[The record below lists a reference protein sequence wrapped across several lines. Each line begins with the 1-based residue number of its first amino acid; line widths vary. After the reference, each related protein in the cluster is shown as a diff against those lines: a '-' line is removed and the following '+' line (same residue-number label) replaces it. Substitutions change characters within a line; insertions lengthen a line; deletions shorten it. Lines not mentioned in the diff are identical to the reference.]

1 MRIVRNTVIFG
12 IVSFLLLLYSPL
24 LKYLAAPLI
33 IQDTPHRA
41 EAIIVLS
48 GGWESG
54 GLENTDRLSKSTLER
69 YNYGIKL
76 FQEKYAPL
84 LILSGGSLDNRPAEA
99 DQMAEMALSDGFPYD
114 AVIPENSSSTTWENV
129 LFTKKILKEKNIGN
143 IILVTS
149 PYHMRRAKMM
159 FEEKGLKVTALP
171 VPNSELYTAKG
182 SRRLT
187 LIKTVLAEYIK
198 FGLYKFTRFFD

>member
-1 MRIVRNTVIFG
+1 MRLVRNIIIFV
-12 IVSFLLLLYSPL
+12 IVSFLLLLYTPL
-24 LKYLAAPLI
+24 LEFLAAPLI
-33 IQDTPHRA
+33 VQDNPRRA

-48 GGWESG
+48 GGWES
-54 GLENTDRLSKSTLER
+54 TDRLGKSTMER
-69 YNYGIKL
+69 YNYAIRL
-76 FQEKYAPL
+76 FQDRYAPL
-84 LILSGGSLDNRPAEA
+84 LIFSGGNLENRPAEA

-114 AVIPENSSSTTWENV
+114 AVISENSSSTTWENV
-129 LFTKKILKEKNIGN
+129 LFTKKILKEKNVGH

-159 FEEKGLKVTALP
+159 FEAKGIKVIALP

-187 LIKTVLAEYIK
+187 LAKVVLFEYVK
-198 FGLYKFTRFFD
+198 LGLYKLGIPV